1 MAARKRKPGADNG
14 SLTTKGLV
22 GLLGLFFGLC
32 AIFAAVVS
40 AAEAYREHV
49 QSGWPEAT
57 ARIQECSV
65 EPYEPFSSDGS
76 GKIWR
81 IECRITYSLGAEEI
95 VARIRS
101 RSAPHGADIAPLD
114 QWVAK
119 HPRLT
124 IIVVRYDPSD
134 HKYAIPAGIDMP
146 YTGPRTP
153 QNLKL
158 LLIFVLGCVGLLT
171 LARLIRKGPDDPPAT
186 SSGKP

>member
-14 SLTTKGLV
+14 SLTMQGLV

-65 EPYEPFSSDGS
+65 EPYEPFRSDGS
-76 GKIWR
+76 GKIWH
-81 IECRITYSLGAEEI
+81 IECRIMYAPDSQEI
-95 VARIRS
+95 ATRIRS

-114 QWVAK
+114 QWVAE

-124 IIVVRYDPSD
+124 IIAIRYDPSD
-134 HKYAIPAGIDMP
+134 HKRAIAAGTDMP

-158 LLIFVLGCVGLLT
+158 LLIFALGCVVFLAF
-171 LARLIRKGPDDPPAT
+171 ARLIRKGPDDQPAI
-186 SSGKP
+186 SS